1 MSQEKKEKIDR
12 KDQKMRYRII
22 DKQNNWYLNYQP
34 KSKKDAR
41 DYLINYH
48 SIDVNN
54 RWLNSM
60 NLEKIM
66 AEFDWDLE
74 RVC

>member
-1 MSQEKKEKIDR
+1 MSQEKKERINIKYL
-12 KDQKMRYRII
+12 KMRYRII

-48 SIDVNN
+48 SIDVDNK
-54 RWLNSM
+54 WLNSM

-66 AEFDWDLE
+66 AEFDWGIE
-74 RVC
+74 RIC